1 MTARNKNNDP
11 VNKVAYAVSIA
22 LAGSY
27 APGVLAQTETVGLE
41 QVIVTA
47 RKREETLLDIPQE
60 IQAISQQQLERA
72 NLDSVKE
79 FTRFVPSLS
88 YNAIVPGRGTIY
100 FRGVADDSSS
110 FIADASAAIYL
121 DEQPLTQSALQPEV
135 RLIDIERIEALPGP
149 QGTLYGSSSQ
159 SGTLRYITNKPDP
172 TAFTTDVT
180 ADLNTLDGGDE
191 GYEVSGVV
199 NIPLSQT
206 AAIRIVG
213 FSARDAGFI
222 DNVLGTSLGGTFDN
236 AAFVEDDINS
246 VEYVGGRA
254 ALRWFP
260 SENWTVDGSVVHQQ
274 MDANSYPAADFFTE
288 GYNQHPELE
297 GRENAV
303 VLFQD
308 ESRSDEWTQLAL
320 TLQGD
325 IGSTQFTS
333 ATSYFTRRIAYFQD
347 NTDYTFY
354 LSNSFGANYAIYD
367 LGPDPVGLGW
377 RDGPYADRIAQE
389 FRLQGSTEKLT
400 WITGLFYERVEEGFN
415 FFTRIQDFEDT
426 TAFAARSYYAVYYG
440 LDPLEPGS
448 TDNAFYHSK
457 NDQVTEQVAAFGEVT
472 YSPNDDWSFTAG
484 LRWFDHTRKRDYF
497 IQQPNGTFAAFAN
510 PVLKAEKSTSDFT
523 KKLSVQYKFN
533 DNAMLYALYSD
544 GFRAG
549 GRNVVRPGTFLP
561 ADYDEDFLD
570 NYELGFKSRFGDG
583 RFGLNLTAF
592 KMEWTDYQIEVTDP
606 GPLFAILVAN
616 VGDAEIEG
624 VSMDF
629 SASLWDSL
637 DVGLNLQLLDPKTKA
652 DEPILGL
659 LPGDRLPF
667 SAEEK
672 GSLWLEYTFPREFAG
687 GNFYA
692 RYQVSYTGDSLNGL
706 PSPVLDDDGN
716 IIDIIEP
723 TLQSS
728 YAISDFKIGLAAE
741 DWEVYAYVDNA
752 FDKQAIYFDQF
763 TELGL
768 LTNNLKTVSDPRSW
782 GIGFSKRWGRN

>member
-1 MTARNKNNDP
+1 MTAWNKKNEP

-27 APGVLAQTETVGLE
+27 APGVLAQTQVVGLE

-79 FTRFVPSLS
+79 FSRFVPSLS

-159 SGTLRYITNKPDP
+159 AGTLRYITNKPDP
-172 TAFTTDVT
+172 TAFTTEVAADVH
-180 ADLNTLDGGDE
+180 TLDDGDE
-191 GYEVSGVV
+191 GYELSGVL
-199 NIPLSQT
+199 NMPLGQT

-222 DNVLGTSLGGTFDN
+222 DNVLGTSLGGTYDN

-260 SENWTVDGSVVHQQ
+260 NDDWTVDVNVVHQQ
-274 MDANSYPAADFFTE
+274 MDANSYSAADFFTE

-297 GRENAV
+297 GRKNAV

-308 ESRSDEWTQLAL
+308 ESRDDEWTQFAL

-333 ATSYFTRRIAYFQD
+333 ATSYFTRRISYFQD

-354 LSNSFGANYAIYD
+354 LSNSFGPTYAIYNF
-367 LGPDPVGLGW
+367 GPSVYDFGDPVGLGW
-377 RDGPYADRIAQE
+377 RDGPYVDRFAQE
-389 FRLQGSTEKLT
+389 FRLQGATEKLT
-400 WITGLFYERVEEGFN
+400 WIAGLFYERVEDGFS
-415 FFTRIQDFEDT
+415 FFTRIQDYEDT
-426 TAFAARSYYAVYYG
+426 TSFAARSYYAVYYG
-440 LDPLEPGS
+440 FDPLEPGS

-457 NDQVTEQVAAFGEVT
+457 NDQVTEQYAAFGELT

-484 LRWFDHTRKRDYF
+484 LRWFDHKRTRDYF
-497 IQQPNGTFAAFAN
+497 IQQPNGNFTAN
-510 PVLKAEKSTSDFT
+510 LGTAENSTSDVT
-523 KKLSVQYKFN
+523 KKLSIQYNIN
-533 DNAMLYALYSD
+533 DNAMVYALHSD

-549 GRNVVRPGTFLP
+549 GRNVVRPNTVLP
-561 ADYDEDFLD
+561 ADYVEDFLD
-570 NYELGFKSRFGDG
+570 NYELGFKSRWAGG
-583 RFGLNLTAF
+583 KYALNLTAF
-592 KMEWTDYQIEVTDP
+592 RMEWNDYQIEVVDP
-606 GPLFAILVAN
+606 GPNFAILVAN

-624 VSMDF
+624 ISLDF
-629 SASLWDSL
+629 SAFLWDSFDL
-637 DVGLNLQLLDPKTKA
+637 GLNLQLLDPKTKA
-652 DEPILGL
+652 NDPLLGL
-659 LPGDRLPF
+659 VPGERLPF

-672 GSLWLEYTFPREFAG
+672 GAVWAEYTFPREVAG
-687 GNFYA
+687 GNVYV
-692 RYQVSYTGDSLNGL
+692 RYQWSYMGNSLNGIG
-706 PSPVLDDDGN
+706 DA
-716 IIDIIEP
+716 
-723 TLQSS
+723 TLQPA
-728 YAISDFKIGLAAE
+728 YQLSDFKIGLTAN
-741 DWEVYAYVDNA
+741 DWEVYAYVDNI
-752 FDKQAIYFDQF
+752 FNEQAIYFDQF
-763 TELGL
+763 TEVGL
-768 LTNNLKTVSDPRSW
+768 LTNNLKTISDPRSW

>member
-1 MTARNKNNDP
+1 MTARNKKNEP

-72 NLDSVKE
+72 NLDTIKE

-121 DEQPLTQSALQPEV
+121 DEQPLTQSALQPEI

-172 TAFTTDVT
+172 TAFTTDVA
-180 ADLNTLDGGDE
+180 ADVHTMDEGDE
-191 GYEVSGVV
+191 GYEVSGVL

-236 AAFVEDDINS
+236 AAFVKDDIND

-260 SENWTVDGSVVHQQ
+260 NENWTVDGSVVYQQ
-274 MDANSYPAADFFTE
+274 MDANSYSAADFFTE

-297 GRENAV
+297 GRDDAV

-308 ESRSDEWTQLAL
+308 ESRNDEWSQFAL

-325 IGSTQFTS
+325 LGSTRFTS
-333 ATSYFTRRIAYFQD
+333 ATSYFTRRISYFQD

-354 LSNSFGANYAIYD
+354 LSNSFGAYYAIYD

-377 RDGPYADRIAQE
+377 RDGPYVDRFAQE

-426 TAFAARSYYAVYYG
+426 PGFEARSYYAVYYG
-440 LDPLEPGS
+440 FDPLEPGS

-457 NDQVTEQVAAFGEVT
+457 NDQVTEQYAAFGELT

-484 LRWFDHTRKRDYF
+484 LRWFDHTRTRDYF
-497 IQQPNGTFAAFAN
+497 IQQPNGNFTAN
-510 PVLKAEKSTSDFT
+510 LGTAENSTSDFT
-523 KKLSVQYKFN
+523 KKLSVQYNIN
-533 DNAMLYALYSD
+533 DNAMVYALFSD

-549 GRNVVRPGTFLP
+549 GRNVVRPGTLLP
-561 ADYDEDFLD
+561 ADYNEDFLD
-570 NYELGFKSRFGDG
+570 NYELGFKSRFGG
-583 RFGLNLTAF
+583 GKYALNLTAF
-592 KMEWTDYQIEVTDP
+592 RMEWNDYQIEVVDP

-624 VSMDF
+624 ISLDF
-629 SASLWDSL
+629 SAFLWDSL
-637 DVGLNLQLLDPKTKA
+637 DLGLNLQLLDPKTKA
-652 DEPILGL
+652 DDPLLGL
-659 LPGDRLPF
+659 VPGERLPF

-672 GSLWLEYTFPREFAG
+672 GAVWAEYTFPGEVAG
-687 GNFYA
+687 GNVYA
-692 RYQVSYTGDSLNGL
+692 RYQWSYSGNSLNGIG
-706 PSPVLDDDGN
+706 DA
-716 IIDIIEP
+716 
-723 TLQSS
+723 TLQPA
-728 YAISDFKIGLAAE
+728 YQISDFKIGLAAD
-741 DWEVYAYVDNA
+741 DWTVYAYVDNI
-752 FDKQAIYFDQF
+752 FNERAIYFDQF
-763 TELGL
+763 TEVGLG
-768 LTNNLKTVSDPRSW
+768 TNNLKTISDRRSL
-782 GIGFSKRWGRN
+782 GIGFSKSWGRN